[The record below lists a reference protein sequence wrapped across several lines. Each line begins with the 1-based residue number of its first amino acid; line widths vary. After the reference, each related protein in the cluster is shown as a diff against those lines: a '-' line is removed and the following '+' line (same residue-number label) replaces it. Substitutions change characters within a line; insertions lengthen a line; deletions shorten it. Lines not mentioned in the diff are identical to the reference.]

1 MKSHDVTIQMFLT
14 STGSQLFLSND
25 TSLAVLLHG
34 LTVNFLHFTGQDKM
48 WTFCRILHF
57 STFES
62 ERKALNCLPLPL
74 HSLNALKLM

>member
-1 MKSHDVTIQMFLT
+1 M
-14 STGSQLFLSND
+14 

-48 WTFCRILHF
+48 WTFCRILNF

-74 HSLNALKLM
+74 HSLNALKLMQISINKTLLLESKPYYVSL